1 MTELLRERYEL
12 LETLGTGGE
21 GRVFKALDHQHDRL
35 VALKLRSVRNT
46 TDRQD
51 LLAEARILLELAPHP
66 ALPLVRED
74 FFDADD
80 YVVAMDWVDG
90 TDLARLLRSRGQPG
104 LAPSSVL
111 AYLADAA
118 DALTY
123 LHTQDTP
130 VIHGD
135 VKPGNLILSR
145 GGRVKLVDFG
155 MSSVPDAQWRR
166 AGTPGYRAPELV
178 GGGAPSRASDIYSL
192 AATAFT
198 LLTGSVPSGV
208 LPSWDGIDQQQA
220 VHLEEVIRLGLA
232 TDPARRPQTP
242 GEFVERLRAGWGES
256 LPTGVVTFCLT
267 DIEGSTALWEQHP
280 DAMASALVRHDEL
293 IAQAVES
300 HGGRFLKSMGEGDST
315 VSVFDTATH
324 AMQGAFAATK
334 ALTDEAWPGELDLKV
349 RFGLHTGEAEHRG
362 ADYFGPTVNLAARL
376 RGQADGTQ
384 IFLSSVTAE
393 LVSASLPEGYRLVEL
408 GPHRL
413 RGLRAPERVFALAG
427 PGVTAPL
434 PATDC
439 PYRGLQ
445 AFEASDRRFFFG
457 REEVVAELT
466 ARLTPG
472 SLLAL
477 VGASGSGKSSVL
489 RAGLVGAAQDGLI
502 TGVTS
507 VELCTPGP
515 MPLIDTPGQPG
526 VLLVVDQ
533 FEELFTLCADAAKRQ
548 AFIDAL
554 LAHPGP
560 VVIGIRADFYGRLST
575 HPQLAR
581 AVAGNQILLGP
592 MNTGELRRAVTEPA
606 RGAGLRLEAGLVV
619 VILRDVAGEPGALPL
634 LSHALRATWELRD
647 GRTLTVEGYR
657 ETGGVSSAIARTA
670 DRIVETTPDELHPLL
685 RSVFLR
691 LAQIGG
697 GVVEDTR
704 RRVEIDEL
712 VPEGGSTTEVNAMLG
727 QLADARLIT
736 LREGTAEVAHE
747 ALIREW
753 PALRVWLEE
762 DREGLRLHRRLG
774 DAARLWAAGGH
785 ETSDLY
791 RGTRLEAARE
801 WSGSK
806 PEALNA
812 TERAFLDASFE
823 LADRERADQAHQVR
837 AQARSNRRLRGL
849 LVSTSLLLVVAL
861 FAGLVAFVQRNHADR
876 QATRARASSIDAEVD
891 RIVAELPAIL
901 PRDRSLGALLAVE
914 ADRLRPSP
922 TTRGALLGA
931 LTREPG
937 WRFTLH
943 GGRAGYASLGVYP
956 DGKRVAAMGDDGADI
971 WDVSARRRVASVSI
985 GDVDARRAGSLAVSH
1000 DGAIAAVATTQ
1011 GTVELRDGATLRPTG
1026 RSVQVGGPVNG
1037 LAFAPDR
1044 RQLAIAVQPTEGSAA
1059 PAGLLWD
1066 TEASGAAPMPLGERS
1081 LSAVAF
1087 SADGRLLATADVF
1100 GQVILRDRDGNIVGM
1115 PLIPGFFAASMAF
1128 THDARRLAVGA
1139 SNSGQALI
1147 FDLNTGE
1154 KSAGPSGP
1162 AGGRQ
1167 VVFSPDDAW
1176 LAVAAETTVNNVVVQ
1191 DVQTG
1196 QTVGAPIETQHG
1208 LSRVT
1213 FLPRGEV
1220 LVSGA
1225 DGTLTVW
1232 DPAGQATIARVVPD
1246 APPAG
1251 GVYSPDG
1258 TILAAPGNDDT
1269 VTLLATHDLHPLTT
1283 LSISGPNPRGFLQ
1296 GATPVAFSPNGRTLA
1311 IGDNYG
1317 QVQLFDARSHQA
1329 LGPPQTVTA
1338 PSLMKPG
1345 SGLPVVFLAFSPDGG
1360 RVVAT
1365 TTSMNERP
1373 TSVLDVGTGRV
1384 TSLKYPKI
1392 DGAIE
1397 ATFSRDGRRLVVT
1410 SGFGGA
1416 TTFRVR
1422 HNGVDPAEG
1431 LNGVAST
1438 PSAAAYS
1445 PDGRLLAIGSQNGTI
1460 QMLDAQTF
1468 RALGS
1473 PHAVAPG
1480 IIIFVAFSP
1489 DSRLLIAQ
1497 SLDATNRLFD
1507 VKHRAPIGDAFPGS
1521 GAGFGIASFSPHSDT
1536 VALPGPTGTTLWD
1549 LEDTHWR
1556 DNACKLAGRNLTR
1569 AEWSRYLSSVGAYR
1583 RTCAA

>member
-1 MTELLRERYEL
+1 M
-12 LETLGTGGE
+12 
-21 GRVFKALDHQHDRL
+21 
-35 VALKLRSVRNT
+35 
-46 TDRQD
+46 
-51 LLAEARILLELAPHP
+51 AEARILLELAPHP

-80 YVVAMDWVDG
+80 YAVAMDWVDG
-90 TDLARLLRSRGQPG
+90 TDLARLLRTRGQPG

-155 MSSVPDAQWRR
+155 MSSVPDAQRRR

-178 GGGAPSRASDIYSL
+178 SGGAPSRASDIYSL

-208 LPSWDGIDQQQA
+208 LPSWDGFDQQQA
-220 VHLEEVIRLGLA
+220 AHLEEVIRLGLA

-267 DIEGSTALWEQHP
+267 DIEGSTALWDQHP

-293 IAQAVES
+293 IAHAVEG

-393 LVSASLPEGYRLVEL
+393 LVSASLPEGYRLVDL

-413 RGLRAPERVFALAG
+413 RGLRAPERVLALAG
-427 PGVTAPL
+427 PNISAPL
-434 PATDC
+434 PATEC

-515 MPLIDTPGQPG
+515 MPSIDAPGQPG

-533 FEELFTLCADAAKRQ
+533 FEELFTLCTDAAKRQ

-592 MNTGELRRAVTEPA
+592 MNTGELRRAITEPA
-606 RGAGLRLEAGLVV
+606 RGAGLRLEAGLVD

-647 GRTLTVEGYR
+647 GRTLTVDGYR

-670 DRIVETTPDELHPLL
+670 DRIVETTPDELHSLL

-691 LAQIGG
+691 LAEIGG
-697 GVVEDTR
+697 GVEDTR

-712 VPEGGSTTEVNAMLG
+712 VPEGGSTTAVNAMLG
-727 QLADARLIT
+727 RLADARLIT

-753 PALRVWLEE
+753 PALRAWLEE

-801 WSGSK
+801 WAGSK

-812 TERAFLDASFE
+812 TERAFVDASLE

-861 FAGLVAFVQRNHADR
+861 IAGVVAFVQRSHADR

-901 PRDRSLGALLAVE
+901 PRDRSLGTLLAVE

-956 DGKRVAAMGDDGADI
+956 DGKRVAAMGDDGVDI

-985 GDVDARRAGSLAVSH
+985 GDVDARRPGSLAVSH
-1000 DGAIAAVATTQ
+1000 DGAIVAVATTQ

-1026 RSVQVGGPVNG
+1026 RSVEVGGPVNG

-1044 RQLAIAVQPTEGSAA
+1044 RQLAIAVLATEGSAV

-1066 TEASGAAPMPLGERS
+1066 TEASGAAPMPLGGQVS

-1087 SADGRLLATADVF
+1087 SADGRLLATGDGF
-1100 GQVILRDRDGNIVGM
+1100 GQIMLRDRDGNIVGM
-1115 PLIPGFFAASMAF
+1115 PLIPGFIAASMAF
-1128 THDARRLAVGA
+1128 THDARRLAVGTA
-1139 SNSGQALI
+1139 NSGQALI
-1147 FDLNTGE
+1147 FDLDTGE

-1176 LAVAAETTVNNVVVQ
+1176 LAVAAETTVSNVVVQ
-1191 DVQTG
+1191 DMQTG
-1196 QTVGAPIETQHG
+1196 QTVGAPIEAQHG
-1208 LSRVT
+1208 LSRVA
-1213 FLPRGEV
+1213 FLPSGEV

-1232 DPAGQATIARVVPD
+1232 DPAGQATISRVAPD

-1283 LSISGPNPRGFLQ
+1283 LSISGPNPRGLLQ
-1296 GATPVAFSPNGRTLA
+1296 GATPVAFSPDSRTLA

-1317 QVQLFDARSHQA
+1317 HVQLFDARSLQA

-1338 PSLMKPG
+1338 HSFAQPG
-1345 SGLPVVFLAFSPDGG
+1345 PGWPIVFLAFSPDGG

-1384 TSLKYPKI
+1384 TSLEYPKI

-1416 TTFRVR
+1416 TVFRVR
-1422 HNGVDPAEG
+1422 HNSVNPDKA

-1438 PSAAAYS
+1438 PSAAAFS

-1460 QMLDAQTF
+1460 QLLDAQTF

-1473 PHAVAPG
+1473 PSAVAPG
-1480 IIIFVAFSP
+1480 IIIFVGFSP

-1507 VKHRAPIGDAFPGS
+1507 VEHRAPIGDAFPGS

-1549 LEDTHWR
+1549 LDDAHWR
-1556 DNACKLAGRNLTR
+1556 DHACKLAGRNLTR